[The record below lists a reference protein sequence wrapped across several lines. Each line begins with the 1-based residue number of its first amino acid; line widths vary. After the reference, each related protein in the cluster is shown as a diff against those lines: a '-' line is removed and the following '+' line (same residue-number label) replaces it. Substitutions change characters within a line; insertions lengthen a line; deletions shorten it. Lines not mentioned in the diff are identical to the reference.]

1 MFKYAKQL
9 AAGGVCAT
17 LMFSQLSWVY
27 SQAYDNAAGLTSA
40 LTSPITFPENPI
52 VTPTPSATPTIT
64 PTPAPANNNNGNNS
78 NNNGSSNNSGGS
90 SQPSAPS
97 CNDSKPTK
105 APVLLGYT
113 TTSKNQVT
121 LTWSKALDPVTHY
134 LISYGVKP
142 NIPLYGNPNIGDKN
156 TTHYTVNALSGG
168 VTYYFRVRAINN
180 CTPGDYSN
188 EIAVKVGG
196 RTINSPAQ
204 GFRSG
209 VLSVQ
214 KVIKSEPKKFKSSPA
229 PTQAPSNNTKKEG
242 NSFFNFIKKINPFN

>member
-1 MFKYAKQL
+1 MFKYNKQL
-9 AAGGVCAT
+9 VAGGICAT

-27 SQAYDNAAGLTSA
+27 SQANTAGLTSA

-52 VTPTPSATPTIT
+52 ASPTPTVVPTPTP
-64 PTPAPANNNNGNNS
+64 NNGNNS
-78 NNNGSSNNSGGS
+78 NNGGS
-90 SQPSAPS
+90 SGPSSPS

-121 LTWSKALDPVTHY
+121 LTWKKALDPVTHY

-188 EIAVKVGG
+188 EIAVRVGG

-204 GFRSG
+204 GFKPG
-209 VLSVQ
+209 VLSAQ
-214 KVIKSEPKKFKSSPA
+214 KVIKSEPKKFKPSPVA
-229 PTQAPSNNTKKEG
+229 TQTHPKTYKNEG
-242 NSFFNFIKKINPFN
+242 NFFSNLLKKLNPFN